1 MLIFYSNFNF
11 IPSFRSYLSLLF
23 HFILFFRVKEE
34 VNNFAFDENSASV
47 IKLNNGTVLYFR
59 EVGHYL
65 AVVCILREENFER
78 RGNFFTY
85 IPNIIVVKLSFLYF
99 MG

>member
-1 MLIFYSNFNF
+1 MKDES
-11 IPSFRSYLSLLF
+11 
-23 HFILFFRVKEE
+23 ET
-34 VNNFAFDENSASV
+34 FAFDDSSASV

-78 RGNFFTY
+78 RGENPDFHQL
-85 IPNIIVVKLSFLYF
+85 IAILLDLSIRNVLLQESSPTTFYVF
-99 MG
+99 AKRFNTC

>member
-1 MLIFYSNFNF
+1 MGMYRF
-11 IPSFRSYLSLLF
+11 IRSSLSFPLQHR
-23 HFILFFRVKEE
+23 ILFSIKDEA
-34 VNNFAFDENSASV
+34 NCTAFDESSCSK

-78 RGNFFTY
+78 RGIND
-85 IPNIIVVKLSFLYF
+85 VKIALKVHY
-99 MG
+99 

>member
-1 MLIFYSNFNF
+1 MLVFYSNFNF
-11 IPSFRSYLSLLF
+11 ISSFGFCLSLLF
-23 HFILFFRVKEE
+23 HFNLFIRVKEE
-34 VNNFAFDENSASV
+34 AENFAFDENSASV

-78 RGNFFTY
+78 RGNF
-85 IPNIIVVKLSFLYF
+85 
-99 MG
+99 